1 MVRILIRPVLLVVIT
16 LSLSLAAG
24 CSGLSGDPY
33 DQANDYVAEANE
45 AIEEHNRLFE
55 EARSTYEGAKEAVE
69 SGGSNSESTS
79 EDGSEETTVRE
90 EDVEE
95 IAQARETMQEARDTL
110 DGAREPLSEVQDLD
124 VEEEITQYA
133 VLLAEGVDAQIA
145 AENREITFYE
155 TLEQDPTLEDNR
167 EDAEDLLTEVG
178 DGYEEARNSYDQA
191 RELAEANPELLGGAS

>member
-1 MVRILIRPVLLVVIT
+1 MRILIRPVLLVVIT

-33 DQANDYVAEANE
+33 EQANDYVAEANE

-55 EARSTYEGAKEAVE
+55 EARGTYEEAKAAVE
-69 SGGSNSESTS
+69 SGGSSSESSS
-79 EDGSEETTVRE
+79 EKTTVQE
-90 EDVEE
+90 EDIEE
-95 IAQARETMQEARDTL
+95 IVQARETMQEARDTL

-145 AENREITFYE
+145 AEYREISFYE
-155 TLEQDPTLEDNR
+155 TLEQDPTLEDTR
-167 EDAEDLLTEVG
+167 EDAEEILTEVG
-178 DGYEEARNSYDQA
+178 DGYEEAQNSYDRA
-191 RELAEANPELLGGAS
+191 RELAEANPNLLGGES

>member
-1 MVRILIRPVLLVVIT
+1 MRILIRPVLLIVT
-16 LSLSLAAG
+16 ALSLFLAAG

-33 DQANDYVAEANE
+33 EQANDYVAEANE

-55 EARSTYEGAKEAVE
+55 EARGVYEEAREAVE
-69 SGGSNSESTS
+69 SGGSSTEDDAEEST
-79 EDGSEETTVRE
+79 VQE
-90 EDVEE
+90 EDIED

-110 DGAREPLSEVQDLD
+110 DGARESLSEVQDLD

-155 TLEQDPTLEDNR
+155 TLEQDPTLEDTR
-167 EDAEDLLTEVG
+167 EDAEELLTEVG
-178 DGYEEARNSYDQA
+178 DGYEEAQNSYDRA
-191 RELAEANPELLGGAS
+191 RELAEANPNLLGGES

>member
-1 MVRILIRPVLLVVIT
+1 MMRILVRPVLLVVIT
-16 LSLSLAAG
+16 LALSLATG
-24 CSGLSGDPY
+24 CSGAPY
-33 DQANDYVAEANE
+33 EQANDYVVEANE
-45 AIEEHNRLFE
+45 TIQEHNRLFE
-55 EARSTYEGAKEAVE
+55 EARGTYEEAKEAVE
-69 SGGSNSESTS
+69 SGESSS
-79 EDGSEETTVRE
+79 EDDAIQE

-110 DGAREPLSEVQDLD
+110 DGARESLSEIQDLN

-167 EDAEDLLTEVG
+167 EDTEELLTEIG
-178 DGYEEARNSYDQA
+178 DGYEEAQNSYDRA
-191 RELAEANPELLGGAS
+191 RELAEANPNLLGEES

>member
-1 MVRILIRPVLLVVIT
+1 M
-16 LSLSLAAG
+16 LSLSFAAG

-33 DQANDYVAEANE
+33 EQANDHVAEANE

-55 EARSTYEGAKEAVE
+55 EARGTYEGAKEAVE
-69 SGGSNSESTS
+69 SGGSSS
-79 EDGSEETTVRE
+79 EDDAEETTVQE
-90 EDVEE
+90 EDIEE
-95 IAQARETMQEARDTL
+95 IVQARETMQEARDTL
-110 DGAREPLSEVQDLD
+110 DGSREPLSEVQDLN

-167 EDAEDLLTEVG
+167 EDAEEILTEIG
-178 DGYEEARNSYDQA
+178 DGYEEAQNSYDRA
-191 RELAEANPELLGGAS
+191 RELAEANPELLGGES

>member
-1 MVRILIRPVLLVVIT
+1 MTRILVRPVLLVVIT
-16 LSLSLAAG
+16 LSLALATG

-33 DQANDYVAEANE
+33 EQANDYVVEANE
-45 AIEEHNRLFE
+45 AIQEHNRLFE
-55 EARSTYEGAKEAVE
+55 EARGTYEEAKEAVE
-69 SGGSNSESTS
+69 SGESSS
-79 EDGSEETTVRE
+79 EDDAE
-90 EDVEE
+90 EDAIQEEDIEE

-110 DGAREPLSEVQDLD
+110 DGAREPLSEIRDLN

-167 EDAEDLLTEVG
+167 EDTEELLTEVG
-178 DGYEEARNSYDQA
+178 DGYEEAQNSYDRA
-191 RELAEANPELLGGAS
+191 RELAEANPNLLGEAS